1 MTEMTRERAVATL
14 EEGDATIRALLERLP
29 DEVLTRPSTIGGGE
43 WSAKDLIGHL
53 ATWEQIALRT
63 IDEWR
68 SGVDP
73 WITAGPET
81 TDEINER
88 TVTEKAQRSLDSVR
102 SEAASVHRELILALQ
117 RQSDSEWAAPIEDEG
132 RIRTLGSL
140 LGGVLGA
147 PRRPFGHAFAHAP
160 DLEAFARSIAGA
172 S

>member
-29 DEVLTRPSTIGGGE
+29 DEALTRPATIGGGE

-68 SGVDP
+68 SGVAP
-73 WITAGPET
+73 WITTGPET

-88 TVTEKAQRSLDSVR
+88 TVAEKAQRSLDSVR
-102 SEAASVHRELILALQ
+102 SEAASVHRELVLALQ
-117 RQSDSEWAAPIEDEG
+117 RLSESEWAAPIEDEG
-132 RIRTLGSL
+132 RIRTFESL